1 VIAVVQQPR
10 FMATVFLLCPCGWLM
25 QDNAFGY
32 YCENP
37 KCDRRGQFFNATV
50 SVVDADVSGMAA

>member
-1 VIAVVQQPR
+1 
-10 FMATVFLLCPCGWLM
+10 MATVFLLCPCGWLM